1 MSKENLKPAGEPQI
15 ELNEE
20 KSETGLGY
28 TATFEVVPEVNVG
41 EFDALQ
47 NDLQTKEIVFK
58 EHPLSRHYNGQQEP
72 RKWLTNTSGYH
83 RSFFAFWKKCKK
95 ELEW

>member
-1 MSKENLKPAGEPQI
+1 MHGLCLAAGI
-15 ELNEE
+15 EYSGANR
-20 KSETGLGY
+20 Y
-28 TATFEVVPEVNVG
+28 VG

-47 NDLQTKEIVFK
+47 NDLQTEEIVFK
-58 EHPLSRHYNGQQEP
+58 EHPLNRHYNGQQEP